1 MQRFMLYAHRNTA
14 SDNRVRCERKV
25 QQKEGSKN
33 AGFPQFI
40 LGISRQKVYYRIELE
55 LTLNLRV
62 FFSVLFLVLVTK

>member
-1 MQRFMLYAHRNTA
+1 MQRFMLYAHRNTV

-33 AGFPQFI
+33 AGFPQSI
-40 LGISRQKVYYRIELE
+40 LGISRQKVYYLIDLE

-62 FFSVLFLVLVTK
+62 FFSVFFLVLVTK

>member
-1 MQRFMLYAHRNTA
+1 MQRFMLYAYRNTA

-40 LGISRQKVYYRIELE
+40 L
-55 LTLNLRV
+55 
-62 FFSVLFLVLVTK
+62 